1 MTDTHFNEEDKQK
14 VVEFLNLIAKHAK
27 FSMDTSEL
35 IQYFKSLSY
44 MQQKLLVKV
53 EANIF
58 EVKRIVES
66 NEPIKEESKLK
77 GKK

>member
-1 MTDTHFNEEDKQK
+1 MADIHFNEEDKQK
-14 VVEFLNLIAKHAK
+14 IIEFLNLVAKHAT

-44 MQQKLLVKV
+44 MQQKLLIKV

-66 NEPIKEESKLK
+66 NEPVKEESKAE
-77 GKK
+77 GER